1 MKQTILDTLAVVAVI
16 LAFGALSYWL
26 NWDDTGPINYRIETP
41 KPFHQPRFI
50 KV

>member
-1 MKQTILDTLAVVAVI
+1 MKQTILDTLAIVLCI
-16 LAFGALSYWL
+16 LAFGALTWWL
-26 NWDDTGPINYRIETP
+26 HWDDPINYRIETP